1 MSTRTS
7 ESTTI
12 EIRPVCPTDR
22 AELSRFYAS
31 LSADSRYA
39 RFLATSRGITDH
51 AADSFCGL
59 DHEHREGLVATASLP
74 DRSAQIVGHL
84 CLDPLEDSAFEMAV
98 AVADGW
104 RGQGI
109 GRRLLNEAI
118 DWASRHGVAQLR
130 ATMLATNIPILAL
143 IRSTG
148 RTVVLTSPD
157 CGVIEAQ
164 IAVPPSA
171 NAASANAALVN
182 AAA

>member
-1 MSTRTS
+1 M
-7 ESTTI
+7 
-12 EIRPVCPTDR
+12 
-22 AELSRFYAS
+22 
-31 LSADSRYA
+31 
-39 RFLATSRGITDH
+39 
-51 AADSFCGL
+51 
-59 DHEHREGLVATASLP
+59 
-74 DRSAQIVGHL
+74 GHL
-84 CLDPLEDSAFEMAV
+84 CLDPVEDSAFEMAV

-118 DWASRHGVAQLR
+118 EWASRHGIAQLR

-164 IAVPPSA
+164 IAITPWVD
-171 NAASANAALVN
+171 AASNSAASVN

>member
-1 MSTRTS
+1 MSRSTS
-7 ESTTI
+7 GVRV
-12 EIRPVCPTDR
+12 EIRAVRPTDQ
-22 AELSRFYAS
+22 AELARFYGA

-39 RFLATSRGITDH
+39 RFLATTPGITDR
-51 AADSFCGL
+51 AAASFCGL
-59 DHEHREGLVATASLP
+59 DHEHREGLVATVHLA
-74 DRSAQIVGHL
+74 DRSVQIVGHL
-84 CLDPLEDSAFEMAV
+84 CLDPLEDAAFEMAV

-118 DWASRHGVAQLR
+118 EWASRHDIAHLR
-130 ATMLATNIPILAL
+130 ASMLATNVAVLAL

-157 CGVIEAQ
+157 CGVIEAD
-164 IAVPPSA
+164 IAISPS
-171 NAASANAALVN
+171 VD

>member
-1 MSTRTS
+1 MSRPTPG
-7 ESTTI
+7 TTPV
-12 EIRPVCPTDR
+12 EVRPVQPADQ
-22 AELSRFYAS
+22 ADLARFYAS

-51 AADSFCGL
+51 AAESFCGL
-59 DHEHREGLVATASLP
+59 DHEHREGLVALASLP

-84 CLDPLEDSAFEMAV
+84 CLDPVEDSAFEMAV

-118 DWASRHGVAQLR
+118 EWASRHGIAQLR

-164 IAVPPSA
+164 IAITPWVD
-171 NAASANAALVN
+171 AASNSAASVN

>member
-1 MSTRTS
+1 MSTSTS
-7 ESTTI
+7 GTPI
-12 EIRPVCPTDR
+12 EIRPVHPSDQ
-22 AELSRFYAS
+22 AGLARFYAA

-39 RFLATSRGITDH
+39 RFLATTPGITDR
-51 AADSFCGL
+51 AAASFCGL
-59 DHEHREGLVATASLP
+59 DHEHREGLVATVRLP
-74 DRSAQIVGHL
+74 GQSAQIVGHL
-84 CLDPLEDSAFEMAV
+84 CLDPLEDSAFEMAL

-118 DWASRHGVAQLR
+118 EWASRHGIAHLR

-143 IRSTG
+143 IRSIG
-148 RTVVLTSPD
+148 RTVALTSPD

-164 IAVPPSA
+164 ITVVPR
-171 NAASANAALVN
+171 VD

>member
-7 ESTTI
+7 GTTPI
-12 EIRPVCPTDR
+12 EIRPVRPTDQ
-22 AELSRFYAS
+22 ADLTRFYAA

-39 RFLATSRGITDH
+39 RFLATTPGITDR
-51 AADSFCGL
+51 AAASFCGL
-59 DHEHREGLVATASLP
+59 DHEHREGLVAIARDADKTA
-74 DRSAQIVGHL
+74 RIVGHL

-118 DWASRHGVAQLR
+118 DWASRRGIVHLR
-130 ATMLATNIPILAL
+130 ASMLATNIPILAL

-148 RTVVLTSPD
+148 RTVHLTSPD

-164 IAVPPSA
+164 ITIAPWVD
-171 NAASANAALVN
+171 

>member
-22 AELSRFYAS
+22 ADLSRFYAS

-39 RFLATSRGITDH
+39 RFLATTWGITDH

-84 CLDPLEDSAFEMAV
+84 CLDPLEDAAFEMAV

-157 CGVIEAQ
+157 CGLIEAE
-164 IAVPPSA
+164 IAVPPSI
-171 NAASANAALVN
+171 NAASIKAASVN

>member
-1 MSTRTS
+1 MSTSTS
-7 ESTTI
+7 GSSI
-12 EIRPVCPTDR
+12 EIRPVRPDDQ
-22 AELSRFYAS
+22 ADLAHFYAS

-39 RFLATSRGITDH
+39 RFLATTPGITERV
-51 AADSFCGL
+51 AASFCGL
-59 DHEHREGLVATASLP
+59 DHEHREGLVATTHDADLP
-74 DRSAQIVGHL
+74 ARIVGHL

-109 GRRLLNEAI
+109 GRRLLIEAI
-118 DWASRHGVAQLR
+118 DWASRHGIAHLR
-130 ATMLATNIPILAL
+130 ASMLATNIPILAL

-157 CGVIEAQ
+157 CGVIEAE
-164 IAVPPSA
+164 IAITPGVD
-171 NAASANAALVN
+171 